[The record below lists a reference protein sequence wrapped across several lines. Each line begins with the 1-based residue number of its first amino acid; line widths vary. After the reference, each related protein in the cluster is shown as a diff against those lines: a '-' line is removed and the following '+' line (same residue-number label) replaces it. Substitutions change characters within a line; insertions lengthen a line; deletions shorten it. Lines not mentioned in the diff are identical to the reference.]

1 MKIQPNDNMKQ
12 AVNNNQI
19 GDMSFWEHLDVLRV
33 SLIKIAITTVLCS
46 IVAFLFKEEVFSIIL
61 APQSDTFI
69 TYRLFCHIEKW
80 MTGTNHSAFSVQ
92 LINTGLAEQFV
103 IHMKASV
110 YIGFLL
116 SSPYTLYLLF
126 HFISPALYENE
137 RKYSLR
143 VIGCGYIMF
152 ILGILLCYFLIFPLT
167 FRFLGTYQVSDYVVN
182 MITLQSYMETL
193 LMMSVLIGIMF
204 EMPVLCWLL
213 GKLGILSA
221 GFMKRFRKHSVI
233 VILIISAV
241 ITPTSDVFTLTLVA
255 LPIWL
260 LYEISILIVCK
271 SKKNKKLNCCF
282 FL

>member
-12 AVNNNQI
+12 AVDNNQI

-33 SLIKIAITTVLCS
+33 FLIKIAITTVLCS

-69 TYRLFCHIEKW
+69 TYRLLCHIEKW

-110 YIGFLL
+110 YIGFLH

-193 LMMSVLIGIMF
+193 LMMSVLIGVMF

-241 ITPTSDVFTLTLVA
+241 ITPTSDVFTLTLVT

-271 SKKNKKLNCCF
+271 SKGNKQLNC
-282 FL
+282 

>member
-12 AVNNNQI
+12 AVDNNQI

-69 TYRLFCHIEKW
+69 TYRLLCHIEKW

-110 YIGFLL
+110 YIGFLI

-221 GFMKRFRKHSVI
+221 RFMKRFRKHSVI

-271 SKKNKKLNCCF
+271 SKGNKQLNC
-282 FL
+282 